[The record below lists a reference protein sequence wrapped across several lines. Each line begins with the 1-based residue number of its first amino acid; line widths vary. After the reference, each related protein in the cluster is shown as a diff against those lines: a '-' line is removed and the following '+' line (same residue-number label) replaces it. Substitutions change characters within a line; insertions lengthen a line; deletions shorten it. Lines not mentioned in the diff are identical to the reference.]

1 MLLFKFFIRVP
12 ALRKSLPGAD
22 EMLNSKIGTSRF
34 QGYERFRGSTK
45 WTLDELVRQLDLS
58 ISEIAAENI
67 AGADVHL
74 EKFRL
79 ARDSLHRLLIVE
91 GRFECIVEQQPA
103 SMPILTEWEIF
114 CDELSSPRLEG
125 LVYGHPQLTG
135 YARPIC
141 TSLLLHIDE
150 GQGYA
155 RTLSRYYRLGRRRGT
170 RCDGRS
176 A

>member
-1 MLLFKFFIRVP
+1 
-12 ALRKSLPGAD
+12 
-22 EMLNSKIGTSRF
+22 MLNSKIGTGRLH
-34 QGYERFRGSTK
+34 GYERFRGSTK
-45 WTLDELVRQLDLS
+45 WTLDELLRQLDLA
-58 ISEIAAENI
+58 ISEIEAENI
-67 AGADVHL
+67 AGADLHL

-79 ARDSLHRLLIVE
+79 ARDSLHHLLIFE
-91 GRFECIVEQQPA
+91 GKLESIVEQQPA
-103 SMPILTEWEIF
+103 SLPILTEWEIF

-125 LVYGHPQLTG
+125 LVYGHPQLAG

-155 RTLSRYYRLGRRRGT
+155 RTLSRYYRLGQRRGT
-170 RCDGRS
+170 RSDGRS